1 MLFFLFFI
9 IAFVFWSF
17 LHESLVGA
25 SKYKMRLKLLD
36 NYSYYKIERESSS
49 DAISDIQFT
58 VLDRGGK
65 EKEYYLSLENNQE
78 ENMPITYIDSD
89 KNAYVEFYSYGDSSY
104 AQEVMLYIPDKHC
117 NNCNIEM
124 KFYGEYCPHCGEMT
138 DFAEYY

>member
-1 MLFFLFFI
+1 MDIVTLIVFFTLIISCFIILFISIKKYKYDWKMLLFLFFI

-17 LHESLVGA
+17 LHESFVGA

-65 EKEYYLSLENNQE
+65 EKEYYLSLENN
-78 ENMPITYIDSD
+78 
-89 KNAYVEFYSYGDSSY
+89 
-104 AQEVMLYIPDKHC
+104 LYH
-117 NNCNIEM
+117 
-124 KFYGEYCPHCGEMT
+124 
-138 DFAEYY
+138 